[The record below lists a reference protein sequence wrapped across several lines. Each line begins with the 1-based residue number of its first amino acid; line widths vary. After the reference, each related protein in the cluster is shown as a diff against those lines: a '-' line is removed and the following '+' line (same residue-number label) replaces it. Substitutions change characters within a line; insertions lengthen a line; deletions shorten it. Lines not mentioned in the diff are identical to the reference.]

1 MNWLYYAM
9 MGHIELYL
17 LYNSVFY
24 WPYCTMM
31 NSIILHHMIL
41 YNKVSY
47 CTVYCH
53 FEQWYLC
60 IFLCLVGGAG
70 CTIWPLFFSST
81 FRKSRRARQ
90 QQSQRI
96 LQYLVGKEGYL
107 DTLNSKI
114 HKYFQLWKKDE
125 KMIHNPIGGTRKG
138 KGVQLYKKC
147 H

>member
-1 MNWLYYAM
+1 MPKCFIEWVLGHYNYKAIYSIRIYCKIMNWLYYAM

-31 NSIILHHMIL
+31 NSIIMHHIIL
-41 YNKVSY
+41 CNKVSY

-70 CTIWPLFFSST
+70 CTIWPLSFSST
-81 FRKSRRARQ
+81 FRKSMRVRQ
-90 QQSQRI
+90 QHSQRI
-96 LQYLVGKEGYL
+96 LQYLLGKEGL
-107 DTLNSKI
+107 FRHLK
-114 HKYFQLWKKDE
+114 L
-125 KMIHNPIGGTRKG
+125 
-138 KGVQLYKKC
+138 
-147 H
+147 